1 MLHKIVEPLGFTPA
15 MNFAYFV
22 RSTRT
27 IRVLSP
33 AQHRQAELLALET
46 EEEWQATV
54 ESMPRDE
61 RDHLL
66 VPILQSGRPTGEY
79 RLDWISLGGVLM
91 DLCRKRGEYDP
102 AVGRGRGR
110 GIWHDPQ
117 GDIVFNTGYE
127 KLVFSDSKVE
137 RYELHKTAVTAS
149 NDPFRYLSASPHSIP
164 PAKAPT
170 DADDGRKLLSAFER
184 FDWQRPDVD
193 PKLLIGFIACA
204 TIFNILDFRPHLAV
218 TAERGAGKSTLVR
231 CVARLLGLGTNCLH
245 IEADATTEPGL
256 RQTLGFDALPVIADE
271 FETNGPH
278 ARDLLMLFRLASN
291 PSSGNIL
298 KGSADGKTP
307 QGYTPR
313 TCALVAGITINFEN
327 AANATRFAVI
337 EIIKRPH
344 REDQRAALKSA
355 FETYDA
361 ETGARLTRRMIDL
374 FDLFEINLSTFRSAI
389 LERGGDDRRGDLYG
403 HLMAGYW
410 TVCHDQPVSSEE
422 AAAAVEWLDAAQQD
436 DQDERDCL
444 NHLLGHRI
452 VAQNATVAELIQL
465 VAGTGPA
472 LARDGDQPSVGE
484 SEAARVLE
492 QVGIKVRED
501 ALIVSNRGPGI
512 TGIFANTSWRRGA
525 HPKRLKRLGGHN
537 DGNKTHKFHGVAS
550 KVTALP
556 MSLVFPDEG

>member
-1 MLHKIVEPLGFTPA
+1 MLDQIVEPLGFTPA

-33 AQHRQAELLALET
+33 AQHREAEMLALATKDKWQAEIET
-46 EEEWQATV
+46 LPWEEQGAIL
-54 ESMPRDE
+54 R
-61 RDHLL
+61 
-66 VPILQSGRPTGEY
+66 PIVRRYEPTGEY
-79 RLDWISLGGVLM
+79 TIDWTALGGELM
-91 DLCRKRGEYDP
+91 ELCRKRGEYDP
-102 AVGRGRGR
+102 SIGRGR

-127 KLVFSDSKVE
+127 KLVFSDGTVE
-137 RYELHKTAVTAS
+137 RYELHKIAVTAS
-149 NDPFRYLSASPHSIP
+149 NDPFRYLSATPHSIP
-164 PAKAPT
+164 PAETPAN
-170 DADDGRKLLSAFER
+170 ADDGRTLQTAFER

-204 TIFNILDFRPHLAV
+204 TVFNLLEFRPHLAV

-231 CVARLLGLGTNCLH
+231 CVVNLLGRDTNCLH

-278 ARDLLMLFRLASN
+278 ARNLLMLFRLASN
-291 PSSGNIL
+291 PSSGIIL
-298 KGSADGKTP
+298 KGSADGKSP
-307 QGYTPR
+307 QGFTIR
-313 TCALVAGITINFEN
+313 TCALVTGITINFEN
-327 AANATRFAVI
+327 AADATRFAVI

-355 FETYDA
+355 FEPYDA
-361 ETGARLTRRMIDL
+361 DTGARLARRMIDR
-374 FDLFEINLSTFRSAI
+374 FDLFETNLSAFRSAI
-389 LERGGDDRRGDLYG
+389 LELGGDDRRADLYG

-410 TVCHDQPVSSEE
+410 TVCHDQPVSAEE
-422 AAAAVEWLDAAQQD
+422 AAASVEWLDAAQED

-444 NHLLGHRI
+444 NHLLGHMVRSR
-452 VAQNATVAELIQL
+452 NATMAELIQI
-465 VAGTGPA
+465 AGVLGPA
-472 LARDGDQPSVGE
+472 LPSDDGHPSVGE
-484 SEAARVLE
+484 AEAARTLE
-492 QVGIKVRED
+492 QHGVKVQD
-501 ALIVSNRGPGI
+501 GQLIIANRGPGI
-512 TGIFANTSWRRGA
+512 EPIYVNTLWRRGA
-525 HPKRLKRLGGHN
+525 HAKRLKRLGGTN
-537 DGNKTHKFHGVAS
+537 DSNKAHKFHGVAS